1 MNPIKE
7 VITLSGIL
15 LAACLMFTGQAA
27 YAGIAG
33 HILFLNGNV
42 QSTNS
47 AGQTRVLQKGDAIH
61 ESDTVTTARGSS
73 AQIKMRDG
81 GYVVIRPDSQ
91 LKFDSFTFSGE
102 EDGSEKSFFS
112 MIRGGIRA
120 ITGLIGKKNKKNY
133 RIETP
138 GSTIGIRGTDH
149 ETVVVTA
156 GSALA
161 AVAPIGTYNKVNSGE
176 TTITT
181 SKGTLPVLPNQMGFA
196 GGADQMPQLQPLNL
210 NIFTVVPP
218 PSPQAQTPKSGG
230 GKEVDVRAG
239 AVVDNAVQ
247 GQDAIPENRVPVDI
261 KLVPITNGG
270 GGGTQPPV
278 VF

>member
-1 MNPIKE
+1 MNPIKNI
-7 VITLSGIL
+7 ITLSSIL

-33 HILFLNGNV
+33 HILFLNGDV

-61 ESDTVTTARGSS
+61 ESDTVTTARGAS

-91 LKFDSFTFSGE
+91 LKFDSFVFSGE
-102 EDGSEKSFFS
+102 EDGSEKSFLS
-112 MIRGGIRA
+112 LLKGGIRA

-133 RIETP
+133 GITTP
-138 GSTIGIRGTDH
+138 QSTIGIRGTDH

-161 AVAPIGTYNKVNSGE
+161 AAAPIGTYNKVNQGE
-176 TTITT
+176 TTLTT
-181 SKGTLPVLPNQMGFA
+181 AKGTLSVLPNQMGFA
-196 GGADQMPQLQPLNL
+196 GASDQMPQLQPINL

-218 PSPQAQTPKSGG
+218 PSPQAKAGN
-230 GKEVDVRAG
+230 KEADVRAG
-239 AVVDNAVQ
+239 AVVDNVVQ
-247 GQDAIPENRVPVDI
+247 GQDAMPENKVPIDL
-261 KLVPITNGG
+261 KLVPITNGT
-270 GGGTQPPV
+270 GGGTQAPV